1 MAKYTRFDP
10 RNKKKN
16 NEKNRYLGKVPQKEP
31 KRKYDD
37 IDIDN
42 DNDPDIQYLYRKFN
56 L

>member
-16 NEKNRYLGKVPQKEP
+16 NEKNRYLGKVLPKES
-31 KRKYDD
+31 KRKFSE
-37 IDIDN
+37 IDFEN
-42 DNDPDIQYLYRKFN
+42 ERDPDIDYLYKKFN